1 MQAGK
6 LSSTI
11 TIQLQTETVTASGGV
26 VKTWADLDT
35 VRAEVVQQTATE
47 FLTGYGEAEDGTII
61 FRVRFRPGIT
71 TADRVSYAGRVYD
84 LKEIKEIGRR
94 RGLELRGVSTA

>member
-11 TIQLQTETVTASGGV
+11 TIQRQAETVLASGNV
-26 VKTWADLDT
+26 TKSWTDHAT
-35 VRAEVVQQTATE
+35 MRAEVVQQSATE
-47 FLTGYGEAEDGTII
+47 YLTGYGEAEDGTII
-61 FRVRFRPGIT
+61 FRVRYRPGIT

-84 LKEIKEIGRR
+84 LKEIKELGRR

>member
-6 LSSTI
+6 LSRKI
-11 TIQLQTETVTASGGV
+11 KIQRATETVSPSGSAS
-26 VKTWADLDT
+26 KAWADLYAI
-35 VRAEVVQQTATE
+35 RAEIVQQSSSE
-47 FLTGYGEAEDGTII
+47 YLTGYGEADDGTII
-61 FRVRFRPGIT
+61 FRVRFRPGVT
-71 TADRVSYAGRVYD
+71 TDDRVLYDGRPYD

>member
-11 TIQLQTETVTASGGV
+11 TIQRQTETVTASGGV
-26 VKTWADLDT
+26 VKTWADLAT
-35 VRAEVVQQTATE
+35 VRAEIVQQTATE
-47 FLTGYGEAEDGTII
+47 FLAGYGEAEDGTII

-84 LKEIKEIGRR
+84 LKEIKEIGRK

>member
-6 LSSTI
+6 LSRKI
-11 TIQLQTETVTASGGV
+11 KIQRATETVTPSGHA
-26 VKTWADLDT
+26 VKTWADLHSI
-35 VRAEVVQQTATE
+35 RAEVVQQSASE

-61 FRVRFRPGIT
+61 FRVRYRPGIVT
-71 TADRVSYAGRVYD
+71 SDRVLYDGRPYD

-94 RGLELRGVSTA
+94 RALELRGVSTA